1 MLELTTINTTELTN
15 KKLGTQLNTIKKAV
29 DTGNNQQWK
38 IADAIATIV
47 DDELFVDDFE
57 TEGNLAKVLGMS
69 RPNLNKMKKASHYHK
84 EVEELNAFTLTK
96 VMELL
101 VIPQEEIVDFLDGY
115 MITPS
120 STCREVREAVSA
132 WKDDNVVADA
142 EITDAEDTEITDAED
157 ADTNTEITNNQN
169 EAETEEAIDYIN
181 AIEKIAIKCTE
192 SQSDGYSQIM
202 RICEAIEE
210 TNESGTKS
218 TFDAVLEMVDTLEK
232 AELIAIKEY
241 IEKRL

>member
-1 MLELTTINTTELTN
+1 MLELTTINTTVLTN
-15 KKLGTQLNTIKKAV
+15 KKLGTQLNAIKKAV

-84 EVEELNAFTLTK
+84 EVAELNAFTLTK

-115 MITPS
+115 MVTPS

-132 WKDDNVVADA
+132 WKDDNIVADA
-142 EITDAEDTEITDAED
+142 KITDAEDEED
-157 ADTNTEITNNQN
+157 VTNEN
-169 EAETEEAIDYIN
+169 ESESTVVDES
-181 AIEKIAIKCTE
+181 TE
-192 SQSDGYSQIM
+192 S
-202 RICEAIEE
+202 
-210 TNESGTKS
+210 S
-218 TFDAVLEMVDTLEK
+218 TSNTDDDALAPIKNLIDTLNRDELLEVK
-232 AELIAIKEY
+232 AY

>member
-1 MLELTTINTTELTN
+1 MLELTTINTMELTN
-15 KKLGTQLNTIKKAV
+15 KKLGTQLNNIKKAV

-101 VIPQEEIVDFLDGY
+101 VIPKEEIVDFLDGY

-132 WKDDNVVADA
+132 WKDDNIVADV
-142 EITDAEDTEITDAED
+142 EITDAEGAED
-157 ADTNTEITNNQN
+157 EVESESTEV
-169 EAETEEAIDYIN
+169 EDL
-181 AIEKIAIKCTE
+181 TE
-192 SQSDGYSQIM
+192 SLASN
-202 RICEAIEE
+202 
-210 TNESGTKS
+210 TNEDALAQIKS
-218 TFDAVLEMVDTLEK
+218 IIDTMNRDELLEV
-232 AELIAIKEY
+232 KEY

>member
-15 KKLGTQLNTIKKAV
+15 KKLGTQLNNIKKAV

-47 DDELFVDDFE
+47 DNELFIDDFE

-84 EVEELNAFTLTK
+84 EVEELNSFTLTK

-115 MITPS
+115 MVTPS

-132 WKDDNVVADA
+132 WKDDNIVAEA
-142 EITDAEDTEITDAED
+142 EVKDIEESSESLSS
-157 ADTNTEITNNQN
+157 DTNTGVDESIESSKSNTDDDSLAPIKNLIDTMNRN
-169 EAETEEAIDYIN
+169 EL
-181 AIEKIAIKCTE
+181 
-192 SQSDGYSQIM
+192 
-202 RICEAIEE
+202 
-210 TNESGTKS
+210 
-218 TFDAVLEMVDTLEK
+218 LEL
-232 AELIAIKEY
+232 KEY

>member
-1 MLELTTINTTELTN
+1 MLELTTINTTELAN
-15 KKLGTQLNTIKKAV
+15 KKLGTQLNAIKKAV

-47 DDELFVDDFE
+47 DDELFIDDFE

-101 VIPQEEIVDFLDGY
+101 VIPQDEIVDFLDGY

-132 WKDDNVVADA
+132 WKDDNIVADA
-142 EITDAEDTEITDAED
+142 KITDAEDEEDAED
-157 ADTNTEITNNQN
+157 EVEQESKVVDEESKQCDTPSAYFTILELV
-169 EAETEEAIDYIN
+169 EKLEE
-181 AIEKIAIKCTE
+181 
-192 SQSDGYSQIM
+192 
-202 RICEAIEE
+202 
-210 TNESGTKS
+210 
-218 TFDAVLEMVDTLEK
+218 
-232 AELIAIKEY
+232 AELIALKEY

>member
-15 KKLGTQLNTIKKAV
+15 KKLGTQLNNIKKAV

-101 VIPQEEIVDFLDGY
+101 VIPQDKIIDFLDGY

-120 STCREVREAVSA
+120 STCREVRDAVSA
-132 WKDDNVVADA
+132 WKDDNIVADA
-142 EITDAEDTEITDAED
+142 EITDE
-157 ADTNTEITNNQN
+157 
-169 EAETEEAIDYIN
+169 
-181 AIEKIAIKCTE
+181 
-192 SQSDGYSQIM
+192 
-202 RICEAIEE
+202 
-210 TNESGTKS
+210 NESES
-218 TFDAVLEMVDTLEK
+218 TVVDDSTDSSTSNIDDDALAEIKKMIDLMNREELLEL
-232 AELIAIKEY
+232 KEY
-241 IEKRL
+241 IEGWL

>member
-15 KKLGTQLNTIKKAV
+15 KKLGTQLNAIKKAI

-101 VIPQEEIVDFLDGY
+101 VIPKEEIVDFLDGY

-120 STCREVREAVSA
+120 STCREVREAVSV
-132 WKDDNVVADA
+132 WKDDNVAADA
-142 EITDAEDTEITDAED
+142 EITDAEDTE
-157 ADTNTEITNNQN
+157 NV
-169 EAETEEAIDYIN
+169 TEEAEESTVVDE
-181 AIEKIAIKCTE
+181 ATE
-192 SQSDGYSQIM
+192 S
-202 RICEAIEE
+202 
-210 TNESGTKS
+210 S
-218 TFDAVLEMVDTLEK
+218 TSNNDDDALAPIKNLIDTMNHD
-232 AELIAIKEY
+232 ELLALKEY

>member
-1 MLELTTINTTELTN
+1 MLELTTINTTELAN
-15 KKLGTQLNTIKKAV
+15 KKLGAQLNTIKKAV

-101 VIPQEEIVDFLDGY
+101 VIPQDEIVDFLDGY

-132 WKDDNVVADA
+132 WKDDNIVADA
-142 EITDAEDTEITDAED
+142 EITDAEDAEYSTDEVEQESKVVDELTESSTSNTNED
-157 ADTNTEITNNQN
+157 AL
-169 EAETEEAIDYIN
+169 AP
-181 AIEKIAIKCTE
+181 IKNL
-192 SQSDGYSQIM
+192 I
-202 RICEAIEE
+202 
-210 TNESGTKS
+210 
-218 TFDAVLEMVDTLEK
+218 DTLNRD
-232 AELIAIKEY
+232 ELLEVKEY

>member
-1 MLELTTINTTELTN
+1 MLELTTINITELTN
-15 KKLGTQLNTIKKAV
+15 KKLGTQLNAIKKAV

-47 DDELFVDDFE
+47 DDELFIEDFE

-120 STCREVREAVSA
+120 NTCREVREAVFA

-142 EITDAEDTEITDAED
+142 EITDAEDATDEAREDTTEGDESNESSTSNTDED
-157 ADTNTEITNNQN
+157 ALAPIKNLIDTMTH
-169 EAETEEAIDYIN
+169 D
-181 AIEKIAIKCTE
+181 
-192 SQSDGYSQIM
+192 
-202 RICEAIEE
+202 
-210 TNESGTKS
+210 
-218 TFDAVLEMVDTLEK
+218 
-232 AELIAIKEY
+232 ELLSLKEY

>member
-15 KKLGTQLNTIKKAV
+15 KKLGTQLNNIKKAV

-101 VIPQEEIVDFLDGY
+101 VIPQDEIVDFLDGY

-120 STCREVREAVSA
+120 STCREVRDAVSA
-132 WKDDNVVADA
+132 WKDDNIVADA
-142 EITDAEDTEITDAED
+142 EITDAEEEEDAEGAKD
-157 ADTNTEITNNQN
+157 ECEQESKVVDEESTQCDTPSAYFTILEM
-169 EAETEEAIDYIN
+169 
-181 AIEKIAIKCTE
+181 IEKLEE
-192 SQSDGYSQIM
+192 S
-202 RICEAIEE
+202 
-210 TNESGTKS
+210 
-218 TFDAVLEMVDTLEK
+218 
-232 AELIAIKEY
+232 ELIALKEY

>member
-15 KKLGTQLNTIKKAV
+15 KKLGTQLNAIKKAV

-47 DDELFVDDFE
+47 DEELFVDDFE

-84 EVEELNAFTLTK
+84 EVAELNAFTLTK

-132 WKDDNVVADA
+132 WKDDNIVADA
-142 EITDAEDTEITDAED
+142 EITDAEDAEDAED
-157 ADTNTEITNNQN
+157 AKDEVEQ
-169 EAETEEAIDYIN
+169 ESKVVDEEAKQCDTPSAYFTILELV
-181 AIEKIAIKCTE
+181 EKL
-192 SQSDGYSQIM
+192 
-202 RICEAIEE
+202 EE
-210 TNESGTKS
+210 
-218 TFDAVLEMVDTLEK
+218 
-232 AELIAIKEY
+232 AELIALKEY

>member
-15 KKLGTQLNTIKKAV
+15 KKLGTQLNNIKKAV

-47 DDELFVDDFE
+47 DDELFIDDFE
-57 TEGNLAKVLGMS
+57 TEDNLAKVLGMS

-101 VIPQEEIVDFLDGY
+101 VIPKEEIVDFLDGY

-132 WKDDNVVADA
+132 WKDDNVVAEA
-142 EITDAEDTEITDAED
+142 EITDAEDAKDEVEQVSKE
-157 ADTNTEITNNQN
+157 ADES
-169 EAETEEAIDYIN
+169 
-181 AIEKIAIKCTE
+181 TE
-192 SQSDGYSQIM
+192 SSTSNS
-202 RICEAIEE
+202 CEDKMARMKRTI
-210 TNESGTKS
+210 
-218 TFDAVLEMVDTLEK
+218 DTMNRD
-232 AELIAIKEY
+232 ELLKLRDELLALKEY

>member
-1 MLELTTINTTELTN
+1 MLELTTINTTELAN
-15 KKLGTQLNTIKKAV
+15 KKLGAQLNAIKKAV

-47 DDELFVDDFE
+47 DDELFIDDFE

-101 VIPQEEIVDFLDGY
+101 VIPQDEIVEFLDGY
-115 MITPS
+115 MVTPS

-142 EITDAEDTEITDAED
+142 EITDAEEAEITDVEESTAVD
-157 ADTNTEITNNQN
+157 
-169 EAETEEAIDYIN
+169 EA
-181 AIEKIAIKCTE
+181 TE
-192 SQSDGYSQIM
+192 S
-202 RICEAIEE
+202 
-210 TNESGTKS
+210 S
-218 TFDAVLEMVDTLEK
+218 TSNNDDDALTSIKNLIDTMSRD
-232 AELIAIKEY
+232 ELLALKEY
-241 IEKRL
+241 IETRL

>member
-15 KKLGTQLNTIKKAV
+15 KKLGTQLNAIKKAV

-69 RPNLNKMKKASHYHK
+69 RSNLNKMKKSSHYHK

-132 WKDDNVVADA
+132 WKDDNIVADA
-142 EITDAEDTEITDAED
+142 EITDAEITDAEITDAED
-157 ADTNTEITNNQN
+157 AEDSEDEVEQESKVVDEESKQCDTPSAYFTILELV
-169 EAETEEAIDYIN
+169 EEL
-181 AIEKIAIKCTE
+181 
-192 SQSDGYSQIM
+192 
-202 RICEAIEE
+202 EE
-210 TNESGTKS
+210 
-218 TFDAVLEMVDTLEK
+218 
-232 AELIAIKEY
+232 AELIALKEY

>member
-15 KKLGTQLNTIKKAV
+15 KKLGTQLNNIKKAV

-47 DDELFVDDFE
+47 DDELFIDDFE

-101 VIPQEEIVDFLDGY
+101 VIPQEKIVEFLDGY

-132 WKDDNVVADA
+132 WKDDNIVADA
-142 EITDAEDTEITDAED
+142 EITDAEDAED
-157 ADTNTEITNNQN
+157 VNDEVDQESKVIDEESTQCDTPSAYFTILELV
-169 EAETEEAIDYIN
+169 EKLEE
-181 AIEKIAIKCTE
+181 
-192 SQSDGYSQIM
+192 
-202 RICEAIEE
+202 
-210 TNESGTKS
+210 
-218 TFDAVLEMVDTLEK
+218 
-232 AELIAIKEY
+232 AELIALKEY

>member
-1 MLELTTINTTELTN
+1 MLELTTINTMELTN

-57 TEGNLAKVLGMS
+57 KEGNLAKVLGMS

-101 VIPQEEIVDFLDGY
+101 VIPKEEIVEFLDGY

-142 EITDAEDTEITDAED
+142 EITDAEGAKDAED
-157 ADTNTEITNNQN
+157 TKDEVERESKQCDKPNTYD
-169 EAETEEAIDYIN
+169 AI
-181 AIEKIAIKCTE
+181 
-192 SQSDGYSQIM
+192 
-202 RICEAIEE
+202 
-210 TNESGTKS
+210 
-218 TFDAVLEMVDTLEK
+218 LEMVDTLEE
-232 AELIAIKEY
+232 AELIALKHY
-241 IEKRL
+241 IEMRL

>member
-15 KKLGTQLNTIKKAV
+15 KELGTQLNNIKKAV

-101 VIPQEEIVDFLDGY
+101 IIPKEEVVDFLDGY

-132 WKDDNVVADA
+132 WKDDNIVADA
-142 EITDAEDTEITDAED
+142 EITDAEDEVEQESKEVDETSESSASNSCED
-157 ADTNTEITNNQN
+157 TMAQIERMIDTMNH
-169 EAETEEAIDYIN
+169 D
-181 AIEKIAIKCTE
+181 
-192 SQSDGYSQIM
+192 
-202 RICEAIEE
+202 
-210 TNESGTKS
+210 
-218 TFDAVLEMVDTLEK
+218 
-232 AELIAIKEY
+232 ELLALKEY

>member
-1 MLELTTINTTELTN
+1 MLELATINTTELAN
-15 KKLGTQLNTIKKAV
+15 KKLGTQLNAIKKAV

-84 EVEELNAFTLTK
+84 EVAELNAFTLTK

-132 WKDDNVVADA
+132 WKDDNIVADA
-142 EITDAEDTEITDAED
+142 EITDAEDAED
-157 ADTNTEITNNQN
+157 S
-169 EAETEEAIDYIN
+169 EEAKDEVEQESKVVDEDSKQCDTPSAYFTILELV
-181 AIEKIAIKCTE
+181 EKLEE
-192 SQSDGYSQIM
+192 S
-202 RICEAIEE
+202 
-210 TNESGTKS
+210 
-218 TFDAVLEMVDTLEK
+218 
-232 AELIAIKEY
+232 ELIALKEY

>member
-15 KKLGTQLNTIKKAV
+15 KKLGAQLNNIKKAV

-47 DDELFVDDFE
+47 DDELFIDDFE

-84 EVEELNAFTLTK
+84 EVAELNAFTLTK

-101 VIPQEEIVDFLDGY
+101 VIPQAEIVDFLDGY

-142 EITDAEDTEITDAED
+142 EITDAEDVTDEVEEESTVVD
-157 ADTNTEITNNQN
+157 
-169 EAETEEAIDYIN
+169 EA
-181 AIEKIAIKCTE
+181 TE
-192 SQSDGYSQIM
+192 SSTSN
-202 RICEAIEE
+202 
-210 TNESGTKS
+210 NEDDSIVSIKN
-218 TFDAVLEMVDTLEK
+218 LIDTMSRD
-232 AELIAIKEY
+232 ELIALKEY

>member
-15 KKLGTQLNTIKKAV
+15 KKLGTQLNAIKKAV

-47 DDELFVDDFE
+47 DDKLFVDDFE

-84 EVEELNAFTLTK
+84 EVAELNAFTLTK

-132 WKDDNVVADA
+132 WKDDNIVADA
-142 EITDAEDTEITDAED
+142 EITDAEDATDE
-157 ADTNTEITNNQN
+157 N
-169 EAETEEAIDYIN
+169 ESESTVVDEV
-181 AIEKIAIKCTE
+181 TE
-192 SQSDGYSQIM
+192 S
-202 RICEAIEE
+202 
-210 TNESGTKS
+210 S
-218 TFDAVLEMVDTLEK
+218 TSNNDDDTITSIKKLIDTMSRD
-232 AELIAIKEY
+232 ELLALKEY

>member
-15 KKLGTQLNTIKKAV
+15 KKLGTQLNAIKKAV

-84 EVEELNAFTLTK
+84 EVAELNAFTLTK

-132 WKDDNVVADA
+132 WKDDNVAADA
-142 EITDAEDTEITDAED
+142 EITDAEDVTDEVEEESTVVD
-157 ADTNTEITNNQN
+157 
-169 EAETEEAIDYIN
+169 EA
-181 AIEKIAIKCTE
+181 TE
-192 SQSDGYSQIM
+192 SSTSN
-202 RICEAIEE
+202 
-210 TNESGTKS
+210 NEYDSLVSIKN
-218 TFDAVLEMVDTLEK
+218 LIDTMSRD
-232 AELIAIKEY
+232 ELLALKEY

>member
-47 DDELFVDDFE
+47 DNELFIDDFE

-69 RPNLNKMKKASHYHK
+69 RPNLNKMKKASHYHN

-96 VMELL
+96 VLELL

-132 WKDDNVVADA
+132 WKDDNIVADA
-142 EITDAEDTEITDAED
+142 KITDSEDTE
-157 ADTNTEITNNQN
+157 DTTNEN
-169 EAETEEAIDYIN
+169 ESESTVVDES
-181 AIEKIAIKCTE
+181 TE
-192 SQSDGYSQIM
+192 S
-202 RICEAIEE
+202 
-210 TNESGTKS
+210 S
-218 TFDAVLEMVDTLEK
+218 TSNTYDDALAPIKNLIDTLNRD
-232 AELIAIKEY
+232 ELLEVKEY

>member
-1 MLELTTINTTELTN
+1 MLELTTINTTELAN
-15 KKLGTQLNTIKKAV
+15 KKLGTQLNAIKKAV

-84 EVEELNAFTLTK
+84 EVAELNAFTLTK

-101 VIPQEEIVDFLDGY
+101 VIPKEEIVDFLDGY

-132 WKDDNVVADA
+132 WKDDNIVADA
-142 EITDAEDTEITDAED
+142 EITDAEDAEDAED
-157 ADTNTEITNNQN
+157 AKDKVEH
-169 EAETEEAIDYIN
+169 
-181 AIEKIAIKCTE
+181 E
-192 SQSDGYSQIM
+192 SKVVD
-202 RICEAIEE
+202 EE
-210 TNESGTKS
+210 TNESDTPS
-218 TFDAVLEMVDTLEK
+218 TYDAVLEMVDTLEK
-232 AELIAIKEY
+232 TELIALKEY

>member
-15 KKLGTQLNTIKKAV
+15 KKLGTQLNNIKKAV

-84 EVEELNAFTLTK
+84 EVEELNAFTLTN

-101 VIPQEEIVDFLDGY
+101 VIPQDEIVDFLDGY

-132 WKDDNVVADA
+132 WKDDNIVADA
-142 EITDAEDTEITDAED
+142 EITDADENESESTVVDELTDSSTSNTNED
-157 ADTNTEITNNQN
+157 AL
-169 EAETEEAIDYIN
+169 AP
-181 AIEKIAIKCTE
+181 IKNL
-192 SQSDGYSQIM
+192 I
-202 RICEAIEE
+202 
-210 TNESGTKS
+210 
-218 TFDAVLEMVDTLEK
+218 DTLNRD
-232 AELIAIKEY
+232 ELLEVKEY

>member
-15 KKLGTQLNTIKKAV
+15 KKLGTQLNNIKKAV
-29 DTGNNQQWK
+29 VTGNNQQWK

-47 DDELFVDDFE
+47 DNELFVDDFE

-101 VIPQEEIVDFLDGY
+101 VIPQDEIVDFLDGY

-120 STCREVREAVSA
+120 CTCREVREAVSA
-132 WKDDNVVADA
+132 WKDDNIVADA
-142 EITDAEDTEITDAED
+142 EITDAEDAEDAED
-157 ADTNTEITNNQN
+157 AKDEVGQESKVVDEESKQCDTPSAYFTILELV
-169 EAETEEAIDYIN
+169 EKLEE
-181 AIEKIAIKCTE
+181 
-192 SQSDGYSQIM
+192 
-202 RICEAIEE
+202 
-210 TNESGTKS
+210 
-218 TFDAVLEMVDTLEK
+218 
-232 AELIAIKEY
+232 AELIALKEY

>member
-15 KKLGTQLNTIKKAV
+15 KKLGTQLNNIKKAI

-69 RPNLNKMKKASHYHK
+69 RPNLNKMKKASHYHN
-84 EVEELNAFTLTK
+84 EVEELHAFTLTK

-132 WKDDNVVADA
+132 WKDDNVVVDASGIHSIESENTDAENA
-142 EITDAEDTEITDAED
+142 EITDTEDESTVVDESTDSSTSNTDDD
-157 ADTNTEITNNQN
+157 ALAPVKNLIDTMNR
-169 EAETEEAIDYIN
+169 D
-181 AIEKIAIKCTE
+181 
-192 SQSDGYSQIM
+192 
-202 RICEAIEE
+202 
-210 TNESGTKS
+210 
-218 TFDAVLEMVDTLEK
+218 
-232 AELIAIKEY
+232 ELLALKEY

>member
-1 MLELTTINTTELTN
+1 MLELTAINTTELTN
-15 KKLGTQLNTIKKAV
+15 KKLGTQLNNIKKAV

-47 DDELFVDDFE
+47 DDELFIDDFE

-101 VIPQEEIVDFLDGY
+101 VIPKEEIVDFLDGY

-132 WKDDNVVADA
+132 WKDDNIVADV
-142 EITDAEDTEITDAED
+142 EVKEV
-157 ADTNTEITNNQN
+157 
-169 EAETEEAIDYIN
+169 EES
-181 AIEKIAIKCTE
+181 TE
-192 SQSDGYSQIM
+192 SLQSDTGTGVDES
-202 RICEAIEE
+202 IE
-210 TNESGTKS
+210 SS
-218 TFDAVLEMVDTLEK
+218 TSNTDDDALAPIKNLIDTMTRD
-232 AELIAIKEY
+232 ELIALKEY

>member
-15 KKLGTQLNTIKKAV
+15 KKLGTQLNAIKKAV

-38 IADAIATIV
+38 IADVIATIV

-57 TEGNLAKVLGMS
+57 TESNLAKVLGMS
-69 RPNLNKMKKASHYHK
+69 RPNLNKMKKASHYHR

-101 VIPQEEIVDFLDGY
+101 VIPKEEIVDFLDSC

-132 WKDDNVVADA
+132 WKDDNIVADA
-142 EITDAEDTEITDAED
+142 EITDAEDTEVTTDEVEQASTVVDEESKQC
-157 ADTNTEITNNQN
+157 DTPSAYFTILELV
-169 EAETEEAIDYIN
+169 
-181 AIEKIAIKCTE
+181 EK
-192 SQSDGYSQIM
+192 
-202 RICEAIEE
+202 
-210 TNESGTKS
+210 
-218 TFDAVLEMVDTLEK
+218 LEK
-232 AELIAIKEY
+232 AELIELKEY

>member
-1 MLELTTINTTELTN
+1 MLELTTINTTELVN
-15 KKLGTQLNTIKKAV
+15 KKLGTQLNNIKKAV

-132 WKDDNVVADA
+132 WKDDNIVADA
-142 EITDAEDTEITDAED
+142 EITDAEDAED
-157 ADTNTEITNNQN
+157 EKESESTVVDEDTDSSTSNTDDDSL
-169 EAETEEAIDYIN
+169 AP
-181 AIEKIAIKCTE
+181 IKNL
-192 SQSDGYSQIM
+192 I
-202 RICEAIEE
+202 
-210 TNESGTKS
+210 
-218 TFDAVLEMVDTLEK
+218 DTLNRD
-232 AELIAIKEY
+232 ELLEVKDY

>member
-15 KKLGTQLNTIKKAV
+15 KKLGTQLNAIKKAV
-29 DTGNNQQWK
+29 DNGNNQQWK

-101 VIPQEEIVDFLDGY
+101 VIPQEKIVDFLDGY

-120 STCREVREAVSA
+120 STCIEVREAVTA
-132 WKDDNVVADA
+132 WKDDNIVADA
-142 EITDAEDTEITDAED
+142 EITDAEDAED
-157 ADTNTEITNNQN
+157 E
-169 EAETEEAIDYIN
+169 
-181 AIEKIAIKCTE
+181 
-192 SQSDGYSQIM
+192 
-202 RICEAIEE
+202 
-210 TNESGTKS
+210 NESES
-218 TFDAVLEMVDTLEK
+218 TVVDDSMDSSTSNTDDDALAHIKNLIDTMNRD
-232 AELIAIKEY
+232 ELLALKEY

>member
-15 KKLGTQLNTIKKAV
+15 KKLGTQLNNIKKAV
-29 DTGNNQQWK
+29 DAGNNQQWK

-47 DDELFVDDFE
+47 DDALFVDDFE

-84 EVEELNAFTLTK
+84 EVAELNAFTLTK

-101 VIPQEEIVDFLDGY
+101 VIPQDKIVEFLDDY

-132 WKDDNVVADA
+132 WKDDNIVADA
-142 EITDAEDTEITDAED
+142 KITDSEDEEVTEDEV
-157 ADTNTEITNNQN
+157 EP
-169 EAETEEAIDYIN
+169 ESKAID
-181 AIEKIAIKCTE
+181 EE
-192 SQSDGYSQIM
+192 STQCD
-202 RICEAIEE
+202 
-210 TNESGTKS
+210 TPS
-218 TFDAVLEMVDTLEK
+218 TYFTILEMLDTLEE
-232 AELIAIKEY
+232 AELIALKEY

>member
-15 KKLGTQLNTIKKAV
+15 KKLGTQLNAIKKAV

-101 VIPQEEIVDFLDGY
+101 VIPKEEIVDFLDGY

-142 EITDAEDTEITDAED
+142 EITDAEDAETTDADESTVVD
-157 ADTNTEITNNQN
+157 
-169 EAETEEAIDYIN
+169 EA
-181 AIEKIAIKCTE
+181 TE
-192 SQSDGYSQIM
+192 SSTSNTNDDALAPIKNLIDTM
-202 RICEAIEE
+202 TREE
-210 TNESGTKS
+210 L
-218 TFDAVLEMVDTLEK
+218 LEV
-232 AELIAIKEY
+232 KEY